1 MSTNMSNESLKKFA
15 EELKE
20 VRKKNNLTLE
30 QIFTKTRI
38 DKKYLK
44 SIEEGDFSVLPEVYI
59 RAFIKEYAKSIKLDP
74 AEVIAKYEMAQKGMS
89 QEDSKTLETNDQKS
103 ESKDV
108 VENEISNTYEKT
120 TQIEY
125 KENNVK
131 GNKTFY
137 YALSGIIMLLFIFAI
152 YKIFLSGN
160 NTDIVME
167 KPFEEII
174 ENGENNKQE
183 MLIDSDDPEVN
194 TKNIEQGKVEENN
207 LEIDQSIPENSN
219 ETISPEL
226 LTLKILANDKSWIR
240 VITDDNDNIEFTIE
254 QGVSKV
260 VTAKDKFY
268 LHIGNSGGIKLQLNN
283 KELNFSG
290 TQGKVR
296 KIFINKDGIE
306 YLRRTPTLNAEEG

>member
-1 MSTNMSNESLKKFA
+1 MSNESLKKFA

-296 KIFINKDGIE
+296 KIFITKDGIE

>member
-1 MSTNMSNESLKKFA
+1 MSTNMSNEPLKKFA

-44 SIEEGDFSVLPEVYI
+44 SIEEGNFSVLPEVYI

-89 QEDSKTLETNDQKS
+89 QEDSITLETNVSKTG
-103 ESKDV
+103 SKDF
-108 VENEISNTYEKT
+108 VENKISQTNEKI
-120 TQIEY
+120 TQIEF

-131 GNKTFY
+131 GNKKFY
-137 YALSGIIMLLFIFAI
+137 YALSGIIMLIFIFAI
-152 YKIFLSGN
+152 YKIFLSEN
-160 NTDIVME
+160 NTNIVME

-174 ENGENNKQE
+174 EIGENNKEE
-183 MLIDSDDPEVN
+183 MIINSDDPEVN
-194 TKNIEQGKVEENN
+194 TKNIEQVKESNIE
-207 LEIDQSIPENSN
+207 LDQSTPENSI
-219 ETISPEL
+219 EAISPEL

-296 KIFINKDGIE
+296 KIFITKDGIE